1 MGHAGVVAVTSIALE
16 ARIAHGPGVSV
27 VLCSQAA
34 HLVDKL
40 KAAIAHGASGIIS
53 FGIAG
58 GLAPHLA
65 AGDCIVASAVK
76 YGNEVLATDRAWAQR
91 LLRAIPKAIHA
102 EVVGSDVLV
111 ATPAHKA
118 QLHAETGA
126 IVVDME
132 SHIAARVALDHGIP
146 FAVCRTVIDAAHRT
160 LPPAAAVGLRPDGT
174 PDLRAVIRSLLRY
187 PTQLPDLIR
196 TARDAEVAES
206 ALFRARQH
214 LGAGLG
220 IADADGDAEIEGAA
234 AFAVA

>member
-1 MGHAGVVAVTSIALE
+1 MAL
-16 ARIAHGPGVSV
+16 A
-27 VLCSQAA
+27 
-34 HLVDKL
+34 
-40 KAAIAHGASGIIS
+40 
-53 FGIAG
+53 
-58 GLAPHLA
+58 
-65 AGDCIVASAVK
+65 
-76 YGNEVLATDRAWAQR
+76 
-91 LLRAIPKAIHA
+91 
-102 EVVGSDVLV
+102 
-111 ATPAHKA
+111 
-118 QLHAETGA
+118 
-126 IVVDME
+126 
-132 SHIAARVALDHGIP
+132 HGIP

-220 IADADGDAEIEGAA
+220 IAEVRAGRGSTKAPP